1 MKQALTVQGARKA
14 FGATQALLDA
24 DLTLRAGECHALLG
38 PNGAGKTTL
47 IRAVV
52 GRVLLDAGEVRL
64 FGEAVPEP
72 RPADVRRRMGVVPQE
87 IAIYPLLTPREN
99 LMAFGAFAGLRGDEL
114 KTRVDWALAWTGLA
128 DRERDRA
135 GTFSGGMKRRLN
147 IACGVLHKPEII
159 LLDEPTVGVDPQS
172 RARIWEMCDEL
183 RREGAALLL
192 TSHQLDETQR
202 VSDRITIIDH
212 GKTIA
217 SGTFGELVQR
227 TVGAD
232 RHVTLHLSA
241 ALRGMPD
248 RCAVDEG
255 GRVLRTSL
263 GDVATELPPL
273 LTQVKSLGGVVEDL
287 SVEPP
292 TLQAVFLHL
301 TGRELR
307 E

>member
-1 MKQALTVQGARKA
+1 MPNVLTVRSARKA
-14 FGATQALLDA
+14 FQQTRALESA
-24 DLTLRAGECHALLG
+24 DLTLHGGECHALLG

-52 GRVLLDAGEVRL
+52 GRVRLDEGRVEL
-64 FGEAVPEP
+64 FGEAAPTP
-72 RPADVRRRMGVVPQE
+72 RPADFRRRIGVVPQE

-99 LMAFGAFAGLRGDEL
+99 LTAFGAFAGLSGSEL
-114 KTRVDWALAWTGLA
+114 RRRVDWALAWTGLA
-128 DRERDRA
+128 DRSRDRA

-147 IACGVLHKPEII
+147 IACGVLHKPEIV

-172 RARIWEMCDEL
+172 RAKIWEMCDEL
-183 RREGAALLL
+183 RRDGAALLL

-212 GKTIA
+212 GRTIA
-217 SGTFGELVQR
+217 SGAFGELVRQ
-227 TVGAD
+227 TIGAD
-232 RHVTLHLSA
+232 RHVTLHLASPLPA
-241 ALRGMPD
+241 APP
-248 RCAVDEG
+248 RCELSEG
-255 GRVLRTSL
+255 GRLLRASL
-263 GDVATELPPL
+263 GDVASELPAL
-273 LTQVKSLGGVVEDL
+273 LAHVSALGGTLEDL
-287 SVEPP
+287 AVEPP